1 MPASVALHLGDDAP
15 DSSSWI
21 VHVPHSAGGQMDV
34 SLIDGLPSRIATDR
48 AQLFYDT
55 TRVRGHQFAF
65 KGTTWS
71 TTIMSLFLAAVRD
84 T

>member
-1 MPASVALHLGDDAP
+1 
-15 DSSSWI
+15 
-21 VHVPHSAGGQMDV
+21 MDV